1 MNLIDSGETV
11 PLKTAEIS
19 HITAVLFRRKWL
31 MLITF
36 LLVFGG
42 VTAGTLL
49 MPKQYETHLKILVK
63 NERADMV
70 VTADSNSGS
79 GYHGEVSETQIN
91 TEIELLNSENLLQQV
106 VIKCGLERLEH
117 SGASPESER
126 LPVAIEKAV
135 LRLQR
140 DLKISPVRKADIIQ
154 IDYSAGEPRQAATV
168 LRQLAE
174 SYLEAHLK
182 VHATPGTYEF
192 FTSQAARYQ
201 NELEE
206 AETKLADFRRQNN
219 IVMLAQQKEEMLQK
233 AADAESALLQAEA
246 AIREYTYKS
255 ADTRKQLAAASPRV
269 VTQSRTAT
277 NQYSVEHLSSMLA
290 ELQNRRTQLLA
301 KFRPDDRLVQEADQ
315 EISDTQAGLEKAMK
329 LTGLEQST
337 DVNPVHQTLEIEMAK
352 EQAELAGVEARRG
365 TLAQQA
371 QSYRQQLMKLGNATA
386 EYDDLARNQK
396 AAEENYLLYTKKT
409 EEARIAESLDQQ
421 KIANVAIAETPTEPH
436 LPSKPKV
443 PLNLVLGLV
452 LAGFLSLGIA
462 VSTEYFREPLRP
474 HVDMQTGMSAA
485 FGGQHLLDTVENPSD
500 LEELTGLTV
509 LATTHRP

>member
-1 MNLIDSGETV
+1 MKLIDDGGNGSRRDV
-11 PLKTAEIS
+11 AAILY
-19 HITAVLFRRKWL
+19 RRKWQIT
-31 MLITF
+31 ITF
-36 LLVFGG
+36 VLVVAG
-42 VTAGTLL
+42 VTVGTLL
-49 MPKQYETHLKILVK
+49 MPKQYESSMKILVK
-63 NERADMV
+63 NERADTV

-79 GYHGEVSETQIN
+79 GYRGEVSETQIN
-91 TEIELLNSENLLQQV
+91 TEIELLDSKDLLQQV
-106 VIKCGLERLEH
+106 VIKCGLERLEQ

-126 LPVAIEKAV
+126 RPVAIEKAV

-154 IDYSAGEPRQAATV
+154 VDYSGSDPRQTAAV
-168 LRQLAE
+168 LRELAE

-219 IVMLAQQKEEMLQK
+219 IVMLAQQKEEVLQK

-246 AIREYTYKS
+246 AIGEYTFQS
-255 ADTRKQLAAASPRV
+255 AETRKQLNAASPRV
-269 VTQSRTAT
+269 VTQSRTVP
-277 NQYSVEHLSSMLA
+277 NQYSVEHLGSMLA
-290 ELQNRRTQLLA
+290 DLQNRRTLLLA
-301 KFRPDDRLVQEADQ
+301 KFRPDDRMVQEADQ
-315 EISDTQAGLEKAMK
+315 EIADTQAALEKAMK

-337 DVNPVHQTLEIEMAK
+337 DVNPVHQTLEVEMAK
-352 EQAELAGVEARRG
+352 EQSALAGVEARRN

-371 QSYRQQLMKLGNATA
+371 QSYRLQLMKLGSATA
-386 EYDDLARNQK
+386 AYDDLARDQK
-396 AAEENYLLYTKKT
+396 EAEENYLLYTKKT

-436 LPSKPKV
+436 LPSKPNV
-443 PLNLVLGLV
+443 PLNLALGVV
-452 LAGFLSLGIA
+452 LAGFLSLGMA
-462 VSTEYFREPLRP
+462 FGTEYFREPLRP
-474 HVDMQTGMSAA
+474 DVDTRTGMSAA
-485 FGGQHLLDTVENPSD
+485 FGRQYLLDTVENLSD
-500 LEELTGLTV
+500 LEDLTGLTV